1 MGVYGSAEKVLS
13 VHSPA
18 KIPAAPL
25 QAVARDRAV
34 RAVRLPQQAWAAE
47 PKKRVAKFAAPSA
60 KAKAKAKAKAMTR
73 GK

>member
-25 QAVARDRAV
+25 QAVVRDRAV
-34 RAVRLPQQAWAAE
+34 RAVRLPQQAGAAG
-47 PKKRVAKFAAPSA
+47 PKRRVAKFAAPSA
-60 KAKAKAKAKAMTR
+60 ETKAKEKAKAKTR